1 MKIANISASVSRH
14 GGGVSDSLAGL
25 CGALA
30 GLSDTEVHAFG
41 LDDGGTPVIQW
52 GDARVSVFRKIGPQ
66 TFGCSPK
73 LKRALLT
80 GDFDTVHTH
89 GIWMYPSLAALSWHS
104 HTDRPY
110 MVSPHGM
117 LDPWALGNARWKKRL
132 AYAAFEKR
140 HLQKAGCLRAL
151 CPSEADSIRRLGLGN
166 PIAVIPNG
174 IDLPEDE
181 PSPLQGA
188 ATAKTLLYIG
198 RIHPKKGLPNL
209 IQAFGLALRENRQL
223 NENWRLQIVGWD
235 QGGHE
240 KELQSLAAE
249 CGCANSVE
257 FLGPKFGEGKYRLYR
272 NCDAF
277 ILPSY
282 SEGLPMAV
290 LEAWSFG
297 KLALITDQ
305 CNLPQGVRAGAALRI
320 APDVESIRRSLI
332 ALAGM
337 TSEELIAGGR
347 KARQLVANQF
357 AWKGVAAELRD
368 VFSWMLGEAS
378 KPASVL

>member
-25 CGALA
+25 CRALA
-30 GLSDTEVHAFG
+30 GHSDTQVEALG

-52 GDARVSVFRKIGPQ
+52 GDARVSVFPRIGPQ
-66 TFGCSPK
+66 AFGFSPK
-73 LKRALLT
+73 LRQALLK

-89 GIWMYPSLAALSWHS
+89 GIWMYPSLAALSWRG
-104 HTDRPY
+104 HTGRPY

-151 CPSEADSIRRLGLGN
+151 CHAEADSFRRLGLGN
-166 PIAVIPNG
+166 PIVVIPNG
-174 IDLPEDE
+174 IDLPEDA
-181 PSPLQGA
+181 PSPLRGA
-188 ATAKTLLYIG
+188 ATVKTLLYVG
-198 RIHPKKGLPNL
+198 RLHPKKGLPNL
-209 IQAFGLALRENRQL
+209 IQAFGLVIRENRRL

-240 KELQSLAAE
+240 RELQRTAAE
-249 CGCANSVE
+249 FGCMNSVE
-257 FLGPKFGEGKYRLYR
+257 FLGPKFGEDKCRLYR

-305 CNLPQGVRAGAALRI
+305 CNLPQGVTAGAALRI
-320 APDVESIRRSLI
+320 APDVENIRRSLI
-332 ALAGM
+332 SLAEM
-337 TSEELIAGGR
+337 TSEELIASGR

-357 AWKGVAAELRD
+357 TWKGVAAELRD
-368 VFSWMLGEAS
+368 VFSWMLGGAS